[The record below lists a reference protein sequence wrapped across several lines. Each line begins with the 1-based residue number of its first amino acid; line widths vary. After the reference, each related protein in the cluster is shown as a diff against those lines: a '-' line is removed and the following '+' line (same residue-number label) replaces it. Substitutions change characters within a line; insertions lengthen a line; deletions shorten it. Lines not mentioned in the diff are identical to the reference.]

1 MFRFR
6 SQRYALVKYGSY
18 ALLMLGLFL
27 LQSSRGTRLC
37 LWGGVWN
44 MTPFFVASVALLE
57 GPYAGGGFGFAAGM
71 LLAVNSTAPEGL
83 SALLL
88 SLFGILFGL
97 FGAEYLRPVILSALS
112 GGLICMTV
120 QAVLRYLFYDLP
132 VYRAGLAWALRQF
145 AGELILALPA
155 GALVWLIVRRLHRRF
170 SEDVL

>member
-6 SQRYALVKYGSY
+6 SERYALVKYGSY
-18 ALLMLGLFL
+18 ALLMVGLFL
-27 LQSSRGTRLC
+27 LQSSRGTDLR
-37 LWGGVWN
+37 LWGGAWN
-44 MTPFFVASVALLE
+44 MMPFFVASVALLD

-71 LLAVNSTAPEGL
+71 LLAVNSTMPEGL

-112 GGLICMTV
+112 GGLICMTM
-120 QAVLRYLFYDLP
+120 QAALRYLFYYLL
-132 VYRAGLAWALRQF
+132 VYRAGPGWALRQF

-170 SEDVL
+170 TEETL